1 MLLKSHIQK
10 KFNIRASCFRNKW
23 EIVKQLD
30 DIIWWC
36 GTIDNH
42 IYDVD
47 EEGVRHPRDIYQI
60 RSGFAKRY
68 NELKDELE
76 RGQMGGDN
84 EFKYENN

>member
-1 MLLKSHIQK
+1 MMNRGVIKMMTEIQLAK
-10 KFNIRASCFRNKW
+10 KCY

-76 RGQMGGDN
+76 RGQIGGDN

>member
-1 MLLKSHIQK
+1 MNRGVIKMMTEIQLAK
-10 KFNIRASCFRNKW
+10 KCY

-36 GTIDNH
+36 ETIDNH

-68 NELKDELE
+68 NELKDKLE